1 MLCRYK
7 WVRNYNMNILCF
19 INGEIKNINE
29 GSIGLKDLALQ
40 RGYGVFDYARTF
52 NRKLFHFE
60 DHLERFRRSAKEL
73 RLDLNYT
80 NAQITENAET
90 LLKGSDLKNP
100 ALRLILTGGYIYSPS
115 GNFNPNFIM
124 IAEELPTYPEE
135 NYTHGVKL
143 LTYEYQRELPHVK
156 SINYLNDI
164 RLDPLRRE
172 KNVFDILYYFQNGI
186 TECPRNNFFVFIND
200 VLITPK
206 DFLLHGVTR
215 KVVLEMANKYWKV
228 EERKLELAELNSADE
243 AFITSTTK
251 SIMPVTVIDDK
262 KIGNG
267 TVGMKTQKL
276 IKLFNDYVLQF
287 SR

>member
-1 MLCRYK
+1 
-7 WVRNYNMNILCF
+7 MNSFCF

-29 GSIGLKDLALQ
+29 SVIGVKDLTLQ

-52 NRKLFHFE
+52 NGKLFHFE

-73 RLDLNYT
+73 HLELNYT
-80 NAQITENAET
+80 NEQIIKNAKT
-90 LLKGSDLKNP
+90 LIKESDLNNP
-100 ALRLILTGGYIYSPS
+100 ALRLILTGGYTYSSS

-156 SINYLNDI
+156 SINYLIDI

-172 KNVFDILYYFQNGI
+172 KNVFDILYYSQNGI

-200 VLITPK
+200 SLVTPK

-215 KVVLEMANKYWKV
+215 KVVLDIANVYWKV
-228 EERKLELAELNSADE
+228 EERKLELVELNSADE

-251 SIMPVTVIDDK
+251 SIMPVTVIDEK
-262 KIGNG
+262 KIGDG

-276 IKLFNDYVLQF
+276 INLFKEY
-287 SR
+287 SRNY